1 MVINCT
7 RAHTVIS
14 NTYVL
19 QGQTLQSKLDH
30 PYLGLTIS
38 NTMQWSHHI
47 TNISNK
53 TSKVLN
59 FLRRNLYKCSNE
71 VKSAS
76 YLAIVRPLM
85 EYASV
90 VWDPHLNVYIS
101 MLERRAARWVKGCY
115 DRYSSVTTMLAS
127 LKWPTLAQRRKI
139 ARLKLLYKIMYN
151 SSELILP
158 PYYQYTCRN
167 TRSHHHLHL
176 IQRQTNTSTAYQQS
190 FFPRTI
196 KDWNHLPTNI
206 IEIQNFGTSQTQLFN
221 FYSQLGNL

>member
-1 MVINCT
+1 
-7 RAHTVIS
+7 
-14 NTYVL
+14 
-19 QGQTLQSKLDH
+19 
-30 PYLGLTIS
+30 
-38 NTMQWSHHI
+38 MQWSHHI

-53 TSKVLN
+53 ASKVLN

-71 VKSAS
+71 VKAAS
-76 YLAIVRPLM
+76 YLAIVQPLM

-90 VWDPHLNVYIS
+90 VGDPHLNVYIS
-101 MLERRAARWVKGCY
+101 MLEKIQRRAARWVKGCY

-139 ARLKLLYKIMYN
+139 ARLKLFYKIMYD
-151 SSELILP
+151 SSALILP

-176 IQRQTNTSTAYQQS
+176 IQRQTNTTAYQQS

-206 IEIQNFGTSQTQLFN
+206 IEIQNLGTFQTQLFN

>member
-1 MVINCT
+1 MEFNISKCIVIYCT

-14 NTYVL
+14 NTYIL

-53 TSKVLN
+53 ASKVLN

-71 VKSAS
+71 VKAAS

-101 MLERRAARWVKGCY
+101 MLEKIQRRAARWVKGCY

-139 ARLKLLYKIMYN
+139 ARLKLFYKI
-151 SSELILP
+151 I
-158 PYYQYTCRN
+158 N

-176 IQRQTNTSTAYQQS
+176 IQRQTNTTAYQQS

-206 IEIQNFGTSQTQLFN
+206 IEIQNFGTFQTQLFN